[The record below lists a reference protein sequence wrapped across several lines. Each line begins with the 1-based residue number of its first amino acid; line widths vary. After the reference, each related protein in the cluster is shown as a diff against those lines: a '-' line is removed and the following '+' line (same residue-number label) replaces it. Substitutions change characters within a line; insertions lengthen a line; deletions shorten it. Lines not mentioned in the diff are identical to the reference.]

1 MAQNEDLTFEE
12 ALRRLEEIAE
22 KLDDGELSLEE
33 ALAHFQEG
41 SALRELCERKLAEAE
56 AQVEELLR
64 EDAGE
69 GEPAAAETLFGDEP

>member
-12 ALRRLEEIAE
+12 ALRRLEEIAG

-41 SALRELCERKLAEAE
+41 SRLREHCTRKLAEAE